1 MSEINDAE
9 RPEEPEELQ
18 ELEELEYQF
27 LVIEEAITVAE
38 RLLENIAPSP
48 LIEWLQKQE
57 CPVEEPLAALFT
69 PF

>member
-9 RPEEPEELQ
+9 RLEEPEELQ
-18 ELEELEYQF
+18 ELEYQF

-38 RLLENIAPSP
+38 RLLENITPSP

-57 CPVEEPLAALFT
+57 CPVEEPLAALFKI
-69 PF
+69 